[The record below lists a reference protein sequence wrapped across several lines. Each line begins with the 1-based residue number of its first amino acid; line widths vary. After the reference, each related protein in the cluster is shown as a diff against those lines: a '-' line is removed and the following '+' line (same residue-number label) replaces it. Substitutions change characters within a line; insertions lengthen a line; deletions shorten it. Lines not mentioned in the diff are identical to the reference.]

1 MKNRRNYYRILH
13 VQPDAPT
20 EVIRSSYRTMMQR
33 LRMHPDLGGDHQNA
47 ALVNEAYAVLMNPT
61 ARAEYDASLA
71 SNRNA
76 KQGKSAMTIN
86 QTENKEHC
94 PFCYRQH
101 SLGKAIEPES
111 VCTDCWSPL
120 FPAEKQTF
128 KRCGQRTIQRIGK
141 QWPVAIYTRWPQS
154 SPHTGQTQDVSLNG
168 IQLLTTKAMSDGQ
181 IVKITGKTLDSVA
194 RVVNHQEIPNADT
207 MQWRIGLE
215 FITLCFHQTHGTF
228 VSLDV

>member
-13 VQPDAPT
+13 VQQDAPT

-47 ALVNEAYAVLMNPT
+47 ALVNEAYAVLMNST

-71 SNRNA
+71 SNRND
-76 KQGKSAMTIN
+76 KQGKSATTVN

-94 PFCYRQH
+94 PFCHRQH
-101 SLGKAIEPES
+101 SLGKTIEPES
-111 VCTDCWSPL
+111 LCTDCWSPL
-120 FPAEKQTF
+120 FPVEKQTF
-128 KRCGQRTIQRIGK
+128 ERCGQRTIQRIGK
-141 QWPVAIYTRWPQS
+141 QWPVAIYTRWPQT
-154 SPHTGQTQDVSLNG
+154 SPYTGQTQDVSLNG
-168 IQLLTTKAMSDGQ
+168 MQLLTTKAMSGGQ

-194 RVVNHQEIPNADT
+194 RVVNYLEVPNANT